1 MICTKRKI
9 ARYSLDCE
17 LILDKLPATKW
28 RLTSQSSGRAI
39 ARHSSARYSNAH
51 NAEEAVDLYERA
63 DDGLRC
69 CHGFAQNTIELCS
82 RLLQVELDH
91 GIII

>member
-1 MICTKRKI
+1 MPLERTGLHRLS
-9 ARYSLDCE
+9 ALVPNS
-17 LILDKLPATKW
+17 LPAT
-28 RLTSQSSGRAI
+28 QGQ
-39 ARHSSARYSNAH
+39 RYSNAH
-51 NAEEAVDLYERA
+51 NAEAAVDLYERA